1 MDGRAYEDLEA
12 SSPGYKEKASLAER
26 DIYLGIWYDE
36 DVHYL
41 RLFETEFPAI
51 VYNDALAS
59 NSDFSSEPT
68 VSPQHVNEVNLKNKT
83 SLSKYDDEEYNV
95 ISFNDLFSINDSKLD
110 MDNDDDNIDI
120 KQSLGDISTESFPNV
135 ISIDT

>member
-1 MDGRAYEDLEA
+1 MRDHGLNRFSIHA
-12 SSPGYKEKASLAER
+12 SSRENDPG
-26 DIYLGIWYDE
+26 G
-36 DVHYL
+36 
-41 RLFETEFPAI
+41 LFETEFPAI

-135 ISIDT
+135 I